1 MASVP
6 FVGHKTIGRE
16 EVRNLQNI
24 NTEEKGVIIQRFIP
38 FSANSLFKS
47 ANDALRERF
56 TSHESVE
63 LELASLRSLTLT
75 LIVSRSGVSGSGSGS
90 GSGSASAATNSILV
104 SNCHQEQSIRTSC
117 IQTPDLCGEP
127 QWL

>member
-24 NTEEKGVIIQRFIP
+24 NTEKKDIVIKWFIP

-47 ANDALRERF
+47 ANEALRERF

-63 LELASLRSLTLT
+63 LELASLRSFTLT

-90 GSGSASAATNSILV
+90 ASAATVLILV
-104 SNCHQEQSIRTSC
+104 SSCYQKKSILTSC
-117 IQTPDLCGEP
+117 IQTPDLCREP
-127 QWL
+127 QRL